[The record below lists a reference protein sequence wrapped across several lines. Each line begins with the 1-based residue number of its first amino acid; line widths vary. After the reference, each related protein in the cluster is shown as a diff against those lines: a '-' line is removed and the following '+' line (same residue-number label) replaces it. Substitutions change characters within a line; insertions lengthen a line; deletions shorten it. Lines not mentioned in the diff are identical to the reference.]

1 VKDRLAARLSELG
14 RAGDARKTAAELVA
28 RYTEPHRAYHN
39 LAHIADC
46 LEKLDLARPMLRK
59 DEEDAVE
66 LALWWHDAV
75 YDARA
80 ADNEERSAALFREA
94 AASHRLA
101 APLAG
106 KVERLILLTKTHAP
120 GADAAEQAM
129 IDVDLSILGAPP
141 SRFAAYDAAIRRE
154 YAHVPEDIWRERRA
168 RVLAGFLARPRL
180 FATALFH
187 ERFDAEARANL
198 SRALAQLGRSTAPSK

>member
-14 RAGDARKTAAELVA
+14 RAGDAERTAAELVA
-28 RYTEPHRAYHN
+28 RYREPHRAYHN
-39 LAHIADC
+39 LDHIADC

-59 DEEDAVE
+59 DEADAVE

-75 YDARA
+75 YDAKA
-80 ADNEERSAALFREA
+80 GDNEERSAALFRDTA
-94 AASHRLA
+94 NSHRLA
-101 APLAG
+101 APLAE

-120 GADAAEQAM
+120 GPHPAEQAM

-141 SRFAAYDAAIRRE
+141 SRFAAYDEGIRRE

-187 ERFDAEARANL
+187 ERFDARARENL
-198 SRALAQLGRSTAPSK
+198 SRALGQLGRSIASLA

>member
-14 RAGDARKTAAELVA
+14 RAGDAQRTAAELVA
-28 RYTEPHRAYHN
+28 RYREPHRAYHN
-39 LAHIADC
+39 LDHVADC
-46 LEKLDLARPMLRK
+46 LDKLELARPMLRR
-59 DEEDAVE
+59 DDADAVE

-75 YDARA
+75 YDAKA
-80 ADNEERSAALFREA
+80 GDNEEKSAALFRDA

-101 APLAG
+101 TPLAE

-120 GADAAEQAM
+120 GPDTAEQAM
-129 IDVDLSILGAPP
+129 IDIDLSILGAPP
-141 SRFAAYDAAIRRE
+141 SRFAAYDEAIRRE

-168 RVLAGFLARPRL
+168 RVLSGFLARPRL

-187 ERFDAEARANL
+187 ERFDTQARENL
-198 SRALAQLGRSTAPSK
+198 SRALDQLA